1 MERLRMGHQNPNPRL
16 AGRKSRRKRRLASNR
31 SDLGLKQLKN
41 IAADTLKYSA
51 SAVLNFSVSR
61 DLADG
66 YARATTGA
74 VIRKDFQWKDVVVAM
89 DQLSAVKKEQPYA
102 PEEFENELMH
112 DGEIQVSGDAVSEVP
127 ATNFLVQDGGGHVPF
142 RQTLAS
148 PETLSAAGC
157 QKAIDLIQIV
167 AEEVSGSSTLSDEKV
182 HGVLKHFYEYIDD
195 NFGLAVSQ
203 ELEQAIKDIT
213 GKTPD
218 EISS

>member
-66 YARATTGA
+66 YDRATTGA

-112 DGEIQVSGDAVSEVP
+112 DGEIQVSGDAISELP
-127 ATNFLVQDGGGHVPF
+127 AANFFIQTSGGHVPF
-142 RQTLAS
+142 RQALTT
-148 PETLSAAGC
+148 PEEISTEGC
-157 QKAIDLIQIV
+157 QNLITITDHVLSQGGNGAV
-167 AEEVSGSSTLSDEKV
+167 TDDKTQGALTNLLKQAESKINATLLDE
-182 HGVLKHFYEYIDD
+182 LRD
-195 NFGLAVSQ
+195 NVERL
-203 ELEQAIKDIT
+203 T
-213 GKTPD
+213 GKRLG
-218 EISS
+218 ELR